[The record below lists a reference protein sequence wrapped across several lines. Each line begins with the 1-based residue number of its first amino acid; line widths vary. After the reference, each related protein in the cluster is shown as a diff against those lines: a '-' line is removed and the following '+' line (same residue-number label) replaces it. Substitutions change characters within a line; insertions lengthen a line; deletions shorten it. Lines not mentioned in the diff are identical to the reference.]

1 MRAELSSGGREK
13 KKGRKELE
21 EEEEGEGRAASGKLG
36 SDIETVPYPY
46 RSVGRPWG
54 LGCGLDGVPKG

>member
-1 MRAELSSGGREK
+1 MRAELSSEWKREKERKKGVGGR
-13 KKGRKELE
+13 G
-21 EEEEGEGRAASGKLG
+21 GGKLE

-46 RSVGRPWG
+46 RSVGQPWG